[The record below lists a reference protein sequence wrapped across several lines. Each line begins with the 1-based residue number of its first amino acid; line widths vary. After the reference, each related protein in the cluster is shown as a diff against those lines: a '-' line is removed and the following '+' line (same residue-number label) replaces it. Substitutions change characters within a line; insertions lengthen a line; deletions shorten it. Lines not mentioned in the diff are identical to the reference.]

1 MLKDFIKSVYEKVYI
16 INFEQCSHIP
26 SLTKDQLAS
35 LGKWYVSTGKEWLC
49 HSDYEFEEFQKL
61 FLSFVNS
68 DDNDNIS
75 FDSDFMPFQ
84 H

>member
-16 INFEQCSHIP
+16 INFKQCSNIP

-61 FLSFVNS
+61 FLGFVNA
-68 DDNDNIS
+68 DDNNNIS

>member
-1 MLKDFIKSVYEKVYI
+1 MIKDFIKSVYEKVYI
-16 INFEQCSHIP
+16 INFENCSHIP
-26 SLTKDQLAS
+26 SLTKVQLAS

-49 HSDYEFEEFQKL
+49 HSDYELEEFQKL
-61 FLSFVNS
+61 FLSFV
-68 DDNDNIS
+68 DADETDNIS

>member
-1 MLKDFIKSVYEKVYI
+1 MLKDFIKSLYEKVYI

-26 SLTKDQLAS
+26 SLTKEQLAS
-35 LGKWYVSTGKEWLC
+35 LGKWYVSTGKEQLC
-49 HSDYEFEEFQKL
+49 HSDYELEEFQKL
-61 FLSFVNS
+61 FLNFV
-68 DDNDNIS
+68 DTDETDNIS

>member
-1 MLKDFIKSVYEKVYI
+1 MLKNFIKSVYEKVYI

-35 LGKWYVSTGKEWLC
+35 LGKWYVSTGKEWFC
-49 HSDYEFEEFQKL
+49 HSDYELEEFQKI
-61 FLSFVNS
+61 FLSFVNA
-68 DDNDNIS
+68 DDNDKIS

>member
-35 LGKWYVSTGKEWLC
+35 LGKWYVSTGKEWFC
-49 HSDYEFEEFQKL
+49 HSDYEREEFQKI
-61 FLSFVNS
+61 FLSFVNA
-68 DDNDNIS
+68 DDNDKIS

>member
-16 INFEQCSHIP
+16 NNFEQCSHIP

-35 LGKWYVSTGKEWLC
+35 LGKWYVSTGKEWFC
-49 HSDYEFEEFQKL
+49 HSDYELEEFQKI
-61 FLSFVNS
+61 FLSFVNA
-68 DDNDNIS
+68 DDNDKIS

>member
-1 MLKDFIKSVYEKVYI
+1 MLKDFIKSLYEKVYI

-26 SLTKDQLAS
+26 SLTKEQLAS
-35 LGKWYVSTGKEWLC
+35 LRKWYVSTGKEWLC
-49 HSDYEFEEFQKL
+49 HSDYELEEFQKL
-61 FLSFVNS
+61 FLNFV
-68 DDNDNIS
+68 DTDETDNIS

>member
-16 INFEQCSHIP
+16 INFEQRSHIP

-35 LGKWYVSTGKEWLC
+35 LGKWYVSTGKEWFC
-49 HSDYEFEEFQKL
+49 HSDYELEEFQKI
-61 FLSFVNS
+61 FLSFVNA
-68 DDNDNIS
+68 DDNDKIS

>member
-35 LGKWYVSTGKEWLC
+35 LGKCYVSTGKEWLF

-61 FLSFVNS
+61 FLGFVNA
-68 DDNDNIS
+68 DDNNNIS